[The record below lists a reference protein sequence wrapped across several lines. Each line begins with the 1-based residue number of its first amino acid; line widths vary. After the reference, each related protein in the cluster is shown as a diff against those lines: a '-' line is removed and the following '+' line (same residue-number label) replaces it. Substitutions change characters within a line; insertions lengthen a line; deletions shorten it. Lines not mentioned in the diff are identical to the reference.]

1 MSDSTHNPDQYM
13 FGFRQLA
20 SNGKKK
26 IGVLMGAGAPVSINI
41 GPSNDDWI
49 SLIPNLQGLT
59 KTVKENLSANEL
71 KVYQDLE
78 ESIPSPNLEKVLSK
92 IRALNE
98 VIGNSTVYGCNSIG
112 FLELSE
118 KICNLIRDA
127 VSKDLPLRQTPYSE
141 LVSWINGVNRKYG
154 VEVFTTNY
162 DLLLEQA
169 LERSKTP
176 YFDGFSGARD
186 AFFDPSSI
194 SKNDLPSRWVR
205 LWKLHGS
212 IGWEKNDKNEIV
224 RIPHSKN
231 ASMVYPSHI
240 KYDQTQ
246 AAPFSSLFE
255 RLRNFILE
263 PDSLLISTGFS
274 FADAHISSRLLESL
288 QANPSSAL
296 LAFQYGKLESETYIR
311 DLALKCPGISAYCKD
326 GAIINGVEAK
336 WRIGALPSK
345 GWRNIRDEYYSE
357 GSFLLGDFSR
367 LARFL
372 ATAGGDFSSNTIRD
386 AIDIEALLPT
396 AAAQPVE
403 TEAGALEGGNH
414 E

>member
-59 KTVKENLSANEL
+59 KTVKENLSAKEL

-78 ESIPSPNLEKVLSK
+78 ESILNPNLEKVLSK

-98 VIGNSTVYGCNSIG
+98 VIGDSIVHDCNSTE

-127 VSKDLPLRQTPYSE
+127 VSKELPPGQTPYSE
-141 LVSWINGVNRKYG
+141 LVSWINGVNRKHG

-212 IGWEKNDKNEIV
+212 IGWEKNNKNEII
-224 RIPHSKN
+224 RIPRSNN

-255 RLRNFILE
+255 RLRNFVLE
-263 PDSLLISTGFS
+263 PDTLLISTGFS

-345 GWRNIRDEYYSE
+345 GWRNIRSEYYSD
-357 GSFLLGDFSR
+357 GNFLLGDFSR

-386 AIDIEALLPT
+386 PIDIETLIAV
-396 AAAQPVE
+396 AGAQPA
-403 TEAGALEGGNH
+403 EAEEDTPEGDHN

>member
-59 KTVKENLSANEL
+59 KTVKENLSAKEL

-78 ESIPSPNLEKVLSK
+78 ESILSPNLEKVLSK

-98 VIGNSTVYGCNSIG
+98 VIGDSIVYGCNSIE

-127 VSKDLPLRQTPYSE
+127 VSKELPLGQTPYSE
-141 LVSWINGVNRKYG
+141 LVSWINGVNRKHG

-212 IGWEKNDKNEIV
+212 IGWEKNDKNEII
-224 RIPHSKN
+224 RIPRSNN

-336 WRIGALPSK
+336 WRTGALPSK
-345 GWRNIRDEYYSE
+345 GWRNIRGEYYSE
-357 GSFLLGDFSR
+357 GNFLLGDFSR

-386 AIDIEALLPT
+386 PIDIEALIAVAGT
-396 AAAQPVE
+396 QPA
-403 TEAGALEGGNH
+403 EAEEGTPEGDHN